1 MCYFQETVS
10 EWSDCTTAAL
20 ADFQLPELAFCQSE
34 VGAKYYDGMD
44 LPEAVDIIISCLE
57 GMRAGR

>member
-1 MCYFQETVS
+1 MCYFQETVV
-10 EWSDCTTAAL
+10 EWDACTKAITA
-20 ADFQLPELAFCQSE
+20 DVQLPELAQCQAE

>member
-1 MCYFQETVS
+1 M
-10 EWSDCTTAAL
+10 EWDTCTKAIT

-44 LPEAVDIIISCLE
+44 LPEAVDIIINCLE